1 MPATAWTRAKAL
13 LSPATMGLNL
23 GLGGQCLLCH
33 QWSRGRLCAD
43 CLAQATSRLA
53 CGTVCARC
61 ALPLTGAG
69 SSCCAACLRQPPPL
83 DLCRAALDYGHP
95 WDRLLLDFKFNA
107 QPQLATPLAALMLD
121 ALQPGL
127 RPDLL
132 CCVPLSGQRL
142 RERGY
147 NQSHEL
153 ARRLARPL
161 QLPYECRLL
170 VRLPGAPQSRLDAE
184 ARRRHVRGAFVLTT
198 GMAARVRG
206 ARVAVVDDVMTTGA
220 TLHEIAATLKRAGA
234 AEVWGWALMRAG

>member
-1 MPATAWTRAKAL
+1 MLSTAWTRAKAL
-13 LSPATMGLNL
+13 LPRERPR
-23 GLGGQCLLCH
+23 LGGQCLLCR
-33 QWSRGRLCAD
+33 QWSRHRLCAQ
-43 CLAQATSRLA
+43 CLSQAASRPARGAA
-53 CGTVCARC
+53 CSRC
-61 ALPLTGAG
+61 ALPLAGTG
-69 SSCCAACLRQPPPL
+69 SPCCAACLRQPPPL
-83 DLCRAALDYGHP
+83 DHCRAALDYGHP

-107 QPQLATPLAALMLD
+107 QAPLAKPLAALMLG
-121 ALQPGL
+121 ALQAEP

-132 CCVPLSGQRL
+132 CCVPLSSQRL

-161 QLPYECRLL
+161 QLPYEGRLL
-170 VRLPGAPQSRLDAE
+170 IRLPGAPQSRLDAE
-184 ARRRHVRGAFVLTT
+184 ARRRHVRGAFVLTA
-198 GMAARVRG
+198 GMAARIRG